1 MTETLAG
8 VHGIESVRVTAGH
21 LPASTMLIFELYCT
35 YMRFDMST
43 VEVTLDTN
51 QFDGAHYPI
60 EWDNTFRPQL

>member
-1 MTETLAG
+1 
-8 VHGIESVRVTAGH
+8 
-21 LPASTMLIFELYCT
+21 
-35 YMRFDMST
+35 MST